1 MSCGASL
8 ESLLHEA
15 SNPDVRGS
23 GGAGRAGGKGRGK
36 KRGRADAGDAE
47 MPFERKTTLRHG
59 QLAPAM
65 LHNPM
70 GRVQLEKYNTDKLW
84 RLLCEGNKYVVSFS
98 ELCIQDYG
106 RQQVGISRF
115 AEVMVKCIEVLHD
128 KGSYYR
134 AVFQE
139 KFIDAVMEEAKEVLP
154 SMKLLNVG
162 KVAVRKMDNLRNLAY
177 YQHSAQP
184 AGVREAAEYVFSWL
198 ERPSRLKQF
207 LTLYG
212 AGAMLYNAE
221 VNVASVKASCICLS

>member
-1 MSCGASL
+1 M
-8 ESLLHEA
+8 
-15 SNPDVRGS
+15 
-23 GGAGRAGGKGRGK
+23 
-36 KRGRADAGDAE
+36 
-47 MPFERKTTLRHG
+47 LRHG

-128 KGSYYR
+128 KGPYYR

-139 KFIDAVMEEAKEVLP
+139 KFIDAVMKDAKEVLP
-154 SMKLLNVG
+154 AMRLLNLG
-162 KVAVRKMDNLRNLAY
+162 KGGATANRKMDNLRNLAY
-177 YQHSAQP
+177 QQHGAQP
-184 AGVREAAEYVFSWL
+184 LGVREAAEHVFSWL